1 MAAFEREITADNGD
15 TVNTGNQ
22 WEIRDPHNT
31 TVTLEPVY
39 NQLRDRPPSPLQIF
53 DVLEARNDQ
62 FVGRDDI
69 FEKLHHLLDD
79 NRNNGSL
86 GRVAL
91 VGLGRMGKT
100 QIALEYC
107 FRNYQSKYQYVFWI
121 MANSEESWLSSIKDN
136 ESTVE
141 RIALVKQRFQKATK
155 RWLLVFDNTDDESVY
170 RLIHGS
176 YPSIGDGD
184 IILTT
189 CDAVAHF
196 KISNGYRECTENFA
210 PKNNSTSKFIID
222 PDAQQIIEELGHLPL
237 AIDLAG
243 ACMERDGLTP
253 GEFLMNFKDNQK
265 EYLNVEELTKATGNT
280 YHILFGLFAT

>member
-1 MAAFEREITADNGD
+1 MTAFEREITADNGD
-15 TVNTGNQ
+15 TVNAGNQ

-31 TVTLEPVY
+31 TVNLGESLFRWKYQLILVHLHTPQPVY

-53 DVLEARNDQ
+53 DVLMARNDQ

-121 MANSEESWLSSIKDN
+121 MANSEESLNSSFLKVAKLLELSIKDN

-196 KISNGYRECTENFA
+196 KISVINLDEMRMDTESA
-210 PKNNSTSKFIID
+210 LKILLRKTTPPQNSSSI
-222 PDAQQIIEELGHLPL
+222 PMHS
-237 AIDLAG
+237 
-243 ACMERDGLTP
+243 R
-253 GEFLMNFKDNQK
+253 
-265 EYLNVEELTKATGNT
+265 
-280 YHILFGLFAT
+280 